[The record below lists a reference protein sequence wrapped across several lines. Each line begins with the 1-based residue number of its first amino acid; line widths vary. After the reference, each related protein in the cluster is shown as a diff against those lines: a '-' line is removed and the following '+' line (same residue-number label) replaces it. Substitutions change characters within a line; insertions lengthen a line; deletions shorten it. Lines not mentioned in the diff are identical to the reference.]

1 MKMPKTIP
9 LLCLVL
15 ACFMPNS
22 LSSCSCDSIPS
33 FLERID
39 KGTLILQVQVIGHAA
54 LPADAIRLFLA
65 GKYPQEE
72 DPTSSAIPPRP
83 LPPYPYHSYT
93 MLKVTDLIM
102 GAASIGDTI
111 VFFNGAGAMCLG
123 SFENRAPGMKYVLKV
138 QESSEE
144 VFGEDIKDWLRAKGL
159 MDKDWGKRR
168 IFSSGICHEWL
179 LEMEGQM
186 VSGRITRDNRLD
198 YIRDL
203 RENSLSLEQRQGGW
217 GEIQRM
223 GRKTMPYM
231 ELAGSIRR
239 IEREI
244 E

>member
-1 MKMPKTIP
+1 MPNTLS
-9 LLCLVL
+9 LLCLTL
-15 ACFMPNS
+15 ACFLPNS
-22 LSSCSCDSIPS
+22 LSSCTCDSIPS
-33 FLERID
+33 FLESID
-39 KGTLILQVQVIGHAA
+39 KGTLILQVQVIDHGA
-54 LPADAIRLFLA
+54 LPANAIRLFLV

-72 DPTSSAIPPRP
+72 DPTSSGIPPRP
-83 LPPYPYHSYT
+83 LLPYPYHSYT
-93 MLKVTDLIM
+93 VLKVTDLIM
-102 GAASIGDTI
+102 GPSSIGDTI

-138 QESSEE
+138 YESNEE

-159 MDKDWGKRR
+159 IDKGWGNRR

-186 VSGRITRDNRLD
+186 ASGRVTKDDRQD
-198 YIRDL
+198 YLRDL
-203 RENSLSLEQRQGGW
+203 RKNSLSLEQRQELW

-223 GRKTMPYM
+223 GRETMPYM
-231 ELAGSIRR
+231 ELVGSIRR